1 MDRLVQMNKERY
13 LAAMR
18 PEVERILGQVAEA
31 VNHAPDGHLIDG
43 SEMQVRDL
51 MGQLRTM
58 AYQKAVQMRIDQT
71 EGAFSP
77 SAGQEGTAQRGQGQ
91 IAAERA
97 DGQRPHRDA
106 AQTMARGGRGR
117 GHADGSAGGL
127 GGSGGERGGQRDDL
141 PTGNRRGQL

>member
-51 MGQLRTM
+51 MGQLRTT
-58 AYQKAVQMRIDQT
+58 AYEKAVQMRIDQT

-77 SAGQEGTAQRGQGQ
+77 SAGQEGTGPKKGTQTEKGDRK
-91 IAAERA
+91 
-97 DGQRPHRDA
+97 RD
-106 AQTMARGGRGR
+106 RKRGR
-117 GHADGSAGGL
+117 KSF
-127 GGSGGERGGQRDDL
+127 
-141 PTGNRRGQL
+141 P